1 MNSTFPP
8 FINIAG
14 GGSPVMSWL
23 DKLPGKLLSS
33 HVIEKLVNKLWLADR
48 IILNVRKISYRD
60 ELLST

>member
-23 DKLPGKLLSS
+23 DKLPGKLLPS
-33 HVIEKLVNKLWLADR
+33 HVTEKLVNKLWLADR

>member
-1 MNSTFPP
+1 MNSIFPP
-8 FINIAG
+8 FIDIAS

-33 HVIEKLVNKLWLADR
+33 HVTEKLVNKLWLADR